1 MTAWRRW
8 QDYATILFGVL
19 LFISPIVFG
28 DTSYGTATITAY
40 ILGVLIVL
48 GGLLAAAM
56 RQPNLV
62 EYVPVILGIVTFISP
77 WVFGF
82 SAVTAVAWSAWA
94 LAVLTVLSAGSVLLV
109 GNRRQM
115 SAA

>member
-8 QDYATILFGVL
+8 QDYATVLFGVL

-28 DTSYGTATITAY
+28 DTGQSTATITAY

-56 RQPNLV
+56 RQPNPV
-62 EYVPVILGIVTFISP
+62 EYVPVILGVITFISP

-82 SAVTAVAWSAWA
+82 SAVTGVAWAAWA
-94 LAVLTVLSAGSVLLV
+94 LGVLTVLSAGSVLLT
-109 GNRRQM
+109 GNRRLT